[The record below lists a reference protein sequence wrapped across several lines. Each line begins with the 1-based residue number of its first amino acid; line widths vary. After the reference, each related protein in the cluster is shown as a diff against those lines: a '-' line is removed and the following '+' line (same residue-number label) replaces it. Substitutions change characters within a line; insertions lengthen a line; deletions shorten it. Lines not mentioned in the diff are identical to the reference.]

1 LQTENK
7 YVIVKPTP
15 AGIHTAKTLKTP
27 FQGHSPAFTKR
38 IYKVT
43 LQRRNYI
50 TKKKSKSRLTIF

>member
-15 AGIHTAKTLKTP
+15 AGIHTAKILKTP
-27 FQGHSPAFTKR
+27 FHGHSPAFTKR

-43 LQRRNYI
+43 LQRRNR
-50 TKKKSKSRLTIF
+50 KAG